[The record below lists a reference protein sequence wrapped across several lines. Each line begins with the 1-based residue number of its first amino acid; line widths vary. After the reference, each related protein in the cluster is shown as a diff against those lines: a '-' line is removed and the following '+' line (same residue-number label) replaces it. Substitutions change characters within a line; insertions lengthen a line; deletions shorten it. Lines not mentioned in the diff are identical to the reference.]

1 MKIKFI
7 THFKIFIMKKITK
20 FFLLLVAMV
29 ASVSVAKAVESAYCQ
44 TTVTHFN
51 IAGET
56 ASAIKLTISKID
68 ATSMYV
74 EIESATADP
83 VDLLIVNNG
92 SGATISAPDVS
103 VAGKIKRT
111 LTWTTA
117 PANVSIELLWSKV
130 TMGGNWMLNTFSVP
144 FDATC
149 GAVVAD
155 TEAPTAFTATKGTE
169 TSTTVQL
176 LLNATDNSG
185 SVSYAITYGTTTLNT
200 TGASATQ
207 KSYVVTGLT
216 PSTAY
221 AFSVVAKDAAN
232 NPAANNPIVVNATT
246 TAGLASSAPTPPAY
260 SAAKVISLFS
270 DAYTSISGTNFNP
283 GWGQATVQSII
294 QVGAD
299 NILKYS
305 NFNYQGTVFTH
316 IFPVATGMKYL
327 HLDVWTETETAVQV
341 FPICWNGSGNEAE
354 KFKTLTIAPA
364 DLGTWKSYDIP
375 LTDFTSQGLTM
386 VDVYQLKLVGTG
398 GKTVYFDNIYFYD
411 PSADVDAQAPTNFTA
426 TKGTVTSDEV
436 ELLLNAT
443 DNSGAVVYT
452 ITYGSGPTV
461 LTTSGLSGVEKSYK
475 ITGLSGST
483 AYSFSVEAK
492 DATGN
497 VAANNPIVVAAT
509 TLAGIPGAP
518 IPSVSAAKVMSVYG
532 DTYTNL
538 PTSLQNWYGNTF
550 STVTLG
556 GNEATKNV
564 SICCFGYEFTAKP
577 INVSSMTK
585 LHVDI
590 YPTTLASM
598 SLGVTDGADKMKT
611 GITLT
616 ANQWNSVDVTLSEL
630 NANLSNVNQIG
641 FWNLNGTFYFDNLY
655 FYNDATTGVSKL
667 SLENNV
673 KVYPNPATST
683 MTVSAQNEISAIK
696 ISNLVGQTVKNL
708 TVNAVER
715 IIDLDDMSNGQY
727 IISLSMKN
735 GQIINQKFT
744 KK

>member
-1 MKIKFI
+1 
-7 THFKIFIMKKITK
+7 MKKITK
-20 FFLLLVAMV
+20 LFLLLVAIV
-29 ASVSVAKAVESAYCQ
+29 ASISFANAVESAYCQ

-74 EIESATADP
+74 EIESATSDP

-103 VAGKIKRT
+103 GAGKIRRT

-155 TEAPTAFTATKGTE
+155 TEAPTAFTATKGVE

-200 TGASATQ
+200 TGTSATQ

-270 DAYTSISGTNFNP
+270 DAFTSISGTNFNP

-294 QVGAD
+294 QVGVD

-305 NFNYQGTVFTH
+305 NFNYQGTVFSH
-316 IFPVATGMKYL
+316 IFPVATGMKYM

-411 PSADVDAQAPTNFTA
+411 PSADVDTQAPTSFTA

-475 ITGLSGST
+475 ITGLTGST

-518 IPSVSAAKVMSVYG
+518 IPTVNAANVISAYG

-550 STVTLG
+550 STVSLS
-556 GNEATKNV
+556 GNEAMKNV

-598 SLGVTDGADKMKT
+598 SLGITDGADRIKS
-611 GITLT
+611 GIALT
-616 ANQWNSVDVTLSEL
+616 ANQWNTVEVVLSEL
-630 NANLSNVNQIG
+630 TGANLANVNQIG

-655 FYNDATTGVSKL
+655 FYNDTSTGINNVETSKL
-667 SLENNV
+667 IRL
-673 KVYPNPATST
+673 YPNPI
-683 MTVSAQNEISAIK
+683 NEVLNISAKSEMNQVIVRN
-696 ISNLVGQTVKNL
+696 IVGQTVKTSTINGL
-708 TVNAVER
+708 EKS
-715 IIDLDDMSNGQY
+715 IDLSGVAAGNYFVTIIMANGQ
-727 IISLSMKN
+727 
-735 GQIINQKFT
+735 QETQKLI
-744 KK
+744 KQ